1 MGAIKIIA
9 VSCKVKELNAYLKLL
24 DKAIQNGVMINE
36 YNSIKGGAKIGRRE
50 KR

>member
-9 VSCKVKELNAYLKLL
+9 VSCKAKELSTYLKLL

-36 YNSIKGGAKIGRRE
+36 YNSVKGGVKIGRR
-50 KR
+50 